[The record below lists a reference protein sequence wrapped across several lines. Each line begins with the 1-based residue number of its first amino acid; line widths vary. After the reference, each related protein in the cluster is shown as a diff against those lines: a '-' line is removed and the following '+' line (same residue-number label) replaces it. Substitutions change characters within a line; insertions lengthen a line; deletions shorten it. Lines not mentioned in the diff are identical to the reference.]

1 MFFVLKVEGEQEE
14 GPKENFLKKIY
25 RKEYKKLLIIPIL
38 LFVFA
43 VVQIGMQFASTG
55 DFLNK
60 GVSLKGGLT
69 VSVETDINI
78 VELQNYLADEFSA
91 ADISVRSLSEEGA
104 QVGVVIEA
112 SDVEAEELIGA
123 LEEKLGVEREEF
135 SVGSMGGSL
144 GASFFKETLRA
155 LILAFIFM
163 GVVVFIYFRVPIPS
177 LAVILS
183 AFSDI
188 IVTLAIVNIMGIKL
202 STAGIA
208 AFLMLIGYSVD
219 TNILL
224 STKVLKRKEGSV
236 LDRVFNAMKTGFTM
250 SITTIAAVVVAL
262 IFAQSEVL
270 IQIMTILLIGLV
282 VDLINTWIQN
292 AGILRWHV
300 ERKKH
305 GED

>member
-1 MFFVLKVEGEQEE
+1 MFFVLKVEEE
-14 GPKENFLKKIY
+14 EHKENFLKKIY
-25 RKEYKKLLIIPIL
+25 RKQYKRLLIIPIL
-38 LFVFA
+38 LFVLA
-43 VVQIGMQFASTG
+43 ILQIGMQFASTG

-69 VSVETDINI
+69 VSVETDADII
-78 VELQNYLADEFSA
+78 ALQNFLADEFPG
-91 ADISVRSLSEEGA
+91 ADTSVRSLSEEGA

-112 SDVEAEELIGA
+112 SDVEAEELLGV
-123 LEEKLGVEREEF
+123 LEERLDVDREDF

-144 GASFFKETLRA
+144 GASFFKETFRA
-155 LILAFIFM
+155 LILAFLFM
-163 GVVVFIYFRVPIPS
+163 GIVVFLYFRVPIPS

-188 IVTLAIVNIMGIKL
+188 IVTLAIVNLMGIKL
-202 STAGIA
+202 STAGLA

-250 SITTIAAVVVAL
+250 SVTTIAAVVVAL

-292 AGILRWHV
+292 AGILRWFI